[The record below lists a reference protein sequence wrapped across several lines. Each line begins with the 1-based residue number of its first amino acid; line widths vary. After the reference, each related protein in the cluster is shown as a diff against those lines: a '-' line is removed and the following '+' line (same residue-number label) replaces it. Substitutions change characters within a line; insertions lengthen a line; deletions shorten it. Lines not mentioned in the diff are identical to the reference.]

1 MQGVEDFGG
10 GAFVGV
16 SQAGSGERVGPSW
29 GLQSATEIPAAAE
42 GDCHGHGG
50 NHLAKVSPARY
61 VAHRR
66 KERTSSKSKIVISF
80 LFQSE
85 NS

>member
-1 MQGVEDFGG
+1 MASWGSARDSGG
-10 GAFVGV
+10 GG
-16 SQAGSGERVGPSW
+16 GGPGGRKGGEGPSW
-29 GLQSATEIPAAAE
+29 GLQSATEIPAAAA